1 MQSSFGTTFF
11 FFFSL
16 LVLSLSLNDILTT
29 FGSIFRKRKIWLEQK
44 TLLLVNWLWF
54 QEWQLNRVQKSKH
67 FLNNLKKWKKLI
79 LMRKPLSFHN
89 GQRTSF
95 HFIPFHFIF
104 FHCLFCWSFDCFFIH
119 FLHSIRI
126 QFTHIDMNR
135 MLNLI
140 ENPLRE
146 NGWSFARLD
155 GSMTLQQRR
164 QQLEAFKTQ
173 SKVRLLLMS
182 LKAGGLGLNLTEA
195 NYVFML
201 DPWWN
206 RKDLILFSFLIF
218 SLSLSLILFW
228 IMIFL
233 VTQSVNDN
241 T

>member
-1 MQSSFGTTFF
+1 
-11 FFFSL
+11 
-16 LVLSLSLNDILTT
+16 
-29 FGSIFRKRKIWLEQK
+29 
-44 TLLLVNWLWF
+44 
-54 QEWQLNRVQKSKH
+54 
-67 FLNNLKKWKKLI
+67 
-79 LMRKPLSFHN
+79 
-89 GQRTSF
+89 
-95 HFIPFHFIF
+95 
-104 FHCLFCWSFDCFFIH
+104 
-119 FLHSIRI
+119 
-126 QFTHIDMNR
+126 

-218 SLSLSLILFW
+218 SLSLSLILF
-228 IMIFL
+228 
-233 VTQSVNDN
+233 
-241 T
+241 